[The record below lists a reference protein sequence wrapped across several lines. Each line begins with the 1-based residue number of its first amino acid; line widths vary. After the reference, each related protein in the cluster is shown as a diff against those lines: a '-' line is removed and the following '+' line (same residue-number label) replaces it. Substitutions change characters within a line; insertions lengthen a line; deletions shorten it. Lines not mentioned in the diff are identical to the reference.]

1 MSGFAT
7 REDFFGALRE
17 NRERAPGRAKAAIAE
32 EIVEAAESFGDDEVT
47 VTALVELIS
56 AYHGSGE
63 SMKYPVAFARLLR
76 LWDQKPKAFDDW
88 EAHRVFWYFKWVG
101 SGLLITPDVPLASIR
116 GWIGEMRKRYEAAG
130 HGVQPVYG
138 QQFSLAEHI
147 GEGEE
152 LAYEL
157 WATRGRVRMSDC
169 EACEARTRAGFFFGR
184 GADARGLAE
193 LEPTLAGRKTCDEEP
208 HSSQSLALLPLV
220 REGLLDEARGA
231 HLASYRVVRSK
242 EAYLK
247 PVGRHLE
254 FCALTGNEARGLELL
269 SQNRVLFGFGS
280 APLDRLAFLTGVEVL
295 LRRLVEVGHG
305 ATPCGGPLG
314 REWTVSELLVSI
326 ASEADALA
334 ARFDARNGTGTVSR
348 RRAERLAQR
357 PLVGELNLGVRSEAL
372 AGAPIAAP
380 AVPISQ
386 ATEAS
391 VPDDFDALVAEVLR
405 LDRHTH
411 PSSRALWD
419 ALLERAAGPDADQ
432 VDDLLRGEIATE
444 LASRAHGTRDWDAV
458 VAHFKEAVEHYS
470 RAGRP
475 DRVIASEARILWS
488 RAIRDQDADPAAS
501 ATRAWPELD
510 ALLERIDAVLAAGG
524 FADDEAL
531 YDARVQKL
539 VVRQSRVFT
548 ARNPALRAADEADRS
563 HWLAVFRSE
572 SEAVVAEAE
581 AYGIP
586 QRVALVLESLAEYD
600 ATHDDPVAAEA
611 AARRAIEIFHELA
624 WPWRVHRARMLL
636 GLALAGQERYGEAV
650 QVLQTGI
657 AEAHPAVDQ
666 DELTPLYR
674 LLGESAL
681 QGGEPATAVR
691 AFAEAAVRLDR
702 QGDAF
707 GAAETRWRMSQ
718 ALSMQGQLADA
729 VAVLETLVETPIGDG
744 RGGASEAGPS
754 VVEPDTDSKSD
765 TEAESDVDAEPDT
778 DPEPGPEADES
789 QPSHKPAKHPTRS
802 DMLTVQIRADLAR
815 GLLALDEPRAAA
827 VEFLHVADAV
837 DGWPDPSRLTA
848 AAAEAAGALA
858 LARNWDG
865 ARAAMDRAIAAN
877 AVAPRLPDL
886 TEALRDMAGEAMNT
900 FGADGLEEALGYLE
914 RADRLRAEFADVAR
928 VQFVSVEVDEAQVCY
943 TRGFALNAADRSEE
957 ALSELERSI
966 ALYDRP
972 GFSDIPP
979 RYEAIRFAAIIEFRT
994 LNRHDAAKARLDKAI
1009 AEAEAAGHHE
1019 GLATLRKLREALR

>member
-1 MSGFAT
+1 M
-7 REDFFGALRE
+7 
-17 NRERAPGRAKAAIAE
+17 
-32 EIVEAAESFGDDEVT
+32 
-47 VTALVELIS
+47 
-56 AYHGSGE
+56 
-63 SMKYPVAFARLLR
+63 
-76 LWDQKPKAFDDW
+76 
-88 EAHRVFWYFKWVG
+88 
-101 SGLLITPDVPLASIR
+101 
-116 GWIGEMRKRYEAAG
+116 
-130 HGVQPVYG
+130 
-138 QQFSLAEHI
+138 
-147 GEGEE
+147 
-152 LAYEL
+152 
-157 WATRGRVRMSDC
+157 
-169 EACEARTRAGFFFGR
+169 
-184 GADARGLAE
+184 
-193 LEPTLAGRKTCDEEP
+193 
-208 HSSQSLALLPLV
+208 
-220 REGLLDEARGA
+220 
-231 HLASYRVVRSK
+231 
-242 EAYLK
+242 
-247 PVGRHLE
+247 
-254 FCALTGNEARGLELL
+254 
-269 SQNRVLFGFGS
+269 
-280 APLDRLAFLTGVEVL
+280 
-295 LRRLVEVGHG
+295 
-305 ATPCGGPLG
+305 
-314 REWTVSELLVSI
+314 
-326 ASEADALA
+326 
-334 ARFDARNGTGTVSR
+334 
-348 RRAERLAQR
+348 
-357 PLVGELNLGVRSEAL
+357 
-372 AGAPIAAP
+372 
-380 AVPISQ
+380 
-386 ATEAS
+386 
-391 VPDDFDALVAEVLR
+391 AEVLR

-411 PSSRALWD
+411 PSSRVLWD
-419 ALLERAAGPDADQ
+419 TLLERADGPDADK

-444 LASRAHGTRDWDAV
+444 LASRAHGKRDWDAV

-531 YDARVQKL
+531 YDARVQRL

-572 SEAVVAEAE
+572 SAAVVTEAE
-581 AYGIP
+581 SYGIP

-611 AARRAIEIFHELA
+611 AARRAIEIFHELD

-657 AEAHPAVDQ
+657 TEAHPAVDA

-702 QGDAF
+702 EGDAY
-707 GAAETRWRMSQ
+707 GAVETRWRMSQ

-729 VAVLETLVETPIGDG
+729 VAVLETLVETPIGDD
-744 RGGASEAGPS
+744 
-754 VVEPDTDSKSD
+754 EPDSV
-765 TEAESDVDAEPDT
+765 TEAEPSAGAEPSS
-778 DPEPGPEADES
+778 EADES
-789 QPSHKPAKHPTRS
+789 QPSHQHSKNPTRTG
-802 DMLTVQIRADLAR
+802 MLMVQIRADLAR

-865 ARAAMDRAIAAN
+865 ARAALERAIAAN
-877 AVAPRLPDL
+877 AVAPR
-886 TEALRDMAGEAMNT
+886 
-900 FGADGLEEALGYLE
+900 
-914 RADRLRAEFADVAR
+914 ADRLREEFADVAR
-928 VQFVSVEVDEAQVCY
+928 VQFVSVEVDEAQARY
-943 TRGFALNAADRSEE
+943 TRAWALNAADRSEE
-957 ALSELERSI
+957 ALGELERSI

-994 LNRHDAAKARLDKAI
+994 LNRHDAAKSRLDKAI

-1019 GLATLRKLREALR
+1019 GLATLQKLRDALR